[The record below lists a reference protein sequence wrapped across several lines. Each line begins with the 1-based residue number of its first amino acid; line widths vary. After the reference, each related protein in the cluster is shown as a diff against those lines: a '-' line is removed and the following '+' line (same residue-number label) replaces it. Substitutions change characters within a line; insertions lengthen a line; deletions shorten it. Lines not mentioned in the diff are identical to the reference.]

1 MTYIRL
7 TNSSSVYRDP
17 TLGFFISFRSLCIIL
32 VTVCSKQRVRNVWRK
47 RRLVPRTLLKD
58 EILKWTDLTYEPAIN
73 EQLTDWLTVWLIV
86 WLSDCLTVWLSD
98 CLIVWLSDCL
108 TVWLTDLLTYDWLTV
123 WLTHWLNDCLTYWL
137 SVWINH
143 KLTDWLLVN

>member
-86 WLSDCLTVWLSD
+86 WLIVWLSD
-98 CLIVWLSDCL
+98 CLTVWLSDCL